1 MATTVQDAPERSRFE
16 IEVDGELAGFLDY
29 RRDGDEYA
37 LPHTRIYSQFEGRG
51 LGHEL
56 VRNALVQISERGG
69 TVLPYCPF
77 VPRVIKDHPE
87 FTDLVRE
94 EERPTF
100 GL

>member
-1 MATTVQDAPERSRFE
+1 MTTTVQDAPERSRFE

-29 RRDGDEYA
+29 RKDGDEYA
-37 LPHTRIYSQFEGRG
+37 LPHTRIYPQFEGRG

-56 VRNALVQISERGG
+56 VRGALEEIAERGG

-77 VPRVIKDHPE
+77 VPKVIRDNPE
-87 FTDLVRE
+87 FTELVRE
-94 EERPTF
+94 EERAGF

>member
-1 MATTVQDAPERSRFE
+1 MTKTVQDAPERSRFE

-37 LPHTRIYSQFEGRG
+37 LPHTRIYPQYEGQG
-51 LGHEL
+51 LGAEL
-56 VRNALVQISERGG
+56 VREALVEIAERGG

-77 VPRVIKDHPE
+77 VPKVIRDNPE
-87 FTDLVRE
+87 LIELVRE
-94 EERPTF
+94 DQRAGF

>member
-1 MATTVQDAPERSRFE
+1 MPSVTDNEAASRFE
-16 IEVDGELAGFLDY
+16 LFDDDGTLMGFMDY

-37 LPHTRIYSQFEGRG
+37 IPHTKIDRKFEGRG

-56 VRNALVQISERGG
+56 VTQSLRQIAERGG

-77 VPRVIKDHPE
+77 VPRVISESPE
-87 FTDLVRE
+87 FLGLVPADR
-94 EERPTF
+94 RAQF